1 MSELI
6 YPDEALP
13 EINTENPLASELIF
27 NGVGIY
33 FSDDNLV
40 TVINIVDGSAGIA
53 TDITNNLL
61 GEVSGD
67 YSVGADISSLT
78 IDQQLQIND
87 NPYQL
92 FKTNETVE
100 QEYALV
106 FKNDSTQGVEI
117 GGLSGTNGSV
127 YLTLAEDFVGG
138 SGKEYLLDTRRSIG
152 GLTATGGDVVA
163 KIDGAWY
170 TGGVTSI
177 TINGVV
183 SVAADIDNTSKGD
196 VIGLHGVNFDIS
208 GGAII
213 IGTRYSLTNG
223 RTETLKLSVLRITD
237 ASLSRFWDFNQTRGD
252 YVEDHYNGAI
262 ATLVGFGADSGYLRD
277 DITGQLAGYQFG
289 TATAPLPLVGAYTGL
304 ITYTDDTTLAISG
317 SGAYLVNTGI
327 IASITV
333 TDTTGDL
340 SFDCTTGDQG
350 KIVETIQ
357 GKHAVISND
366 SVVKWQPIIPVE
378 IFTVGSG
385 VQYDYTL
392 VKDFLNS
399 VSDTSYIYRGM
410 VYGQTL
416 DVFSSS
422 VMTSQGVSATNRL
435 KVEVI
440 AGDNYFDGSGVNEN
454 YHLDA
459 FNFYV
464 RRYVDLK
471 IKGIRG
477 RKVTL
482 QGYGAQNNKYLVDS
496 CMMTALGAANLFTNQ
511 LGTNTALLIKDSYL
525 EGYRTTLI
533 SNSSTTGDLKVVN
546 SVVKNCSGY
555 GGLGYN
561 IYKHVNV
568 MNSLVFN
575 QGTTSWGGTK
585 RAFEPLTEGHNNI
598 SDDNTAVDT
607 GIGTQA
613 DMTSWFDDN
622 GQITEV
628 GRTAIGT
635 DTGWNGSTVCGWA
648 DAAGTPVTVTEL
660 TYSDSTLGLLADT
673 IALQRT
679 TSVDFIDSTLGMTAD
694 EMTLDELIELIFS
707 DSTLGMTADEM
718 SLTELINLVYSDATF
733 GLTSNEIV
741 LQKIVNLL
749 FTDSTFGMTT
759 DEISLA
765 RTTNVEFSDSTL
777 AMVADEISL
786 QRITNLLFNDSTLG
800 MTADQI
806 ELSANIILEYLDSA
820 FGMTADE
827 ISIQRS
833 TALVFDSS
841 TLGMTTDEISL
852 VRTTNVSYFD
862 SSFNLNA
869 DEITLTTGSMP
880 NLGLNDVKLI
890 NASISYKLQ
899 DNNLA
904 YSLQDNN
911 PIYKLN

>member
-13 EINTENPLASELIF
+13 EINTENSLASELIF

-40 TVINIVDGSAGIA
+40 TVINIVDGSAGVA
-53 TDITNNLL
+53 TDITNNIL
-61 GEVSGD
+61 GEVSGN

-78 IDQQLQIND
+78 AGQQLQVND

-100 QEYALV
+100 QEYEL
-106 FKNDSTQGVEI
+106 I
-117 GGLSGTNGSV
+117 GDKASSQKVTFDLITPSGTNTTSSYSYEFRV
-127 YLTLAEDFVGG
+127 FFD
-138 SGKEYLLDTRRSIG
+138 
-152 GLTATGGDVVA
+152 
-163 KIDGAWY
+163 
-170 TGGVTSI
+170 GGVDTDVR
-177 TINGVV
+177 TILGTNRCIYRASDGLFLWNGASSEIRSNLSVSLSDYVTFKVV
-183 SVAADIDNTSKGD
+183 KAAGASDHDVYINDQFVSTVTMGSMHIVDTLMWNNVDGYSNIRYDFFRFIDNVTP
-196 VIGLHGVNFDIS
+196 
-208 GGAII
+208 
-213 IGTRYSLTNG
+213 TN
-223 RTETLKLSVLRITD
+223 
-237 ASLSRFWDFNQTRGD
+237 SRFWDFNQTRGD

-262 ATLVGFGADSGYLRD
+262 ATLVGFPADSGYLRD
-277 DITGQLAGYQFG
+277 DGTGQLTGYQFG
-289 TATAPLPLVGAYTGL
+289 TATASLPLVGAYTGL

-317 SGAYLVNTGI
+317 SGAYLVNAGI

-350 KIVETIQ
+350 KIVETLQ
-357 GKHAVISND
+357 GKNAVISND
-366 SVVKWQPIIPVE
+366 SVVKWQPISSKSIY
-378 IFTVGSG
+378 TVGEA
-385 VQYDYTL
+385 VNWDYATIRLAAAAQNADL
-392 VKDFLNS
+392 VALGTSLEFKLYGEHTSAFPDWRGYGTDKHNTIT
-399 VSDTSYIYRGM
+399 VVGGEEGAGYITTSYKMVNDNLAYIKYSDFTINFTNGLNTN
-410 VYGQTL
+410 VYGTKDNTL
-416 DVFSSS
+416 LE
-422 VMTSQGVSATNRL
+422 R
-435 KVEVI
+435 
-440 AGDNYFDGSGVNEN
+440 
-454 YHLDA
+454 
-459 FNFYV
+459 
-464 RRYVDLK
+464 
-471 IKGIRG
+471 
-477 RKVTL
+477 VTL
-482 QGYGAQNNKYLVDS
+482 NGSPSWKSFAQGKLKDCLITNMVLGVDS
-496 CMMTALGAANLFTNQ
+496 ESYNCIVVLQSGSWYDANNWDIFLHNTTADT
-511 LGTNTALLIKDSYL
+511 TKYTV
-525 EGYRTTLI
+525 GY
-533 SNSSTTGDLKVVN
+533 KEF
-546 SVVKNCSGY
+546 SGGSY
-555 GGLGYN
+555 GGTF
-561 IYKHVNV
+561 NV
-568 MNSLVFN
+568 TTTDNLIMNGTDTID
-575 QGTTSWGGTK
+575 GTT
-585 RAFEPLTEGHNNI
+585 N
-598 SDDNTAVDT
+598 
-607 GIGTQA
+607 A
-613 DMTSWFDDN
+613 DMTGWFDAN
-622 GQITEV
+622 YQITEA

-635 DTGWNGSTVCGWA
+635 DTGWNGSTICGWA

-679 TSVDFIDSTLGMTAD
+679 TSVNFTDSTLGMSAD

-749 FTDSTFGMTT
+749 FTDSTFGMTA

-806 ELSANIILEYLDSA
+806 ELSANIILEYLDST

-833 TALVFDSS
+833 TALVFDNS
-841 TLGMTTDEISL
+841 TFGMTADEISL
-852 VRTTNVSYFD
+852 ARTTNVSYFD

-869 DEITLTTGSMP
+869 DEMTLITGSMP